1 MALIGWFQM
10 EIRDSD
16 WLVPNQVDL
25 EIYRVVQVCLEIYRV
40 VQVDLEIYRVVQV
53 DMKIYR
59 MSVDMHPGLA
69 TNQNW

>member
-1 MALIGWFQM
+1 M
-10 EIRDSD
+10 
-16 WLVPNQVDL
+16 
-25 EIYRVVQVCLEIYRV
+25 CLEIYRV

>member
-1 MALIGWFQM
+1 M
-10 EIRDSD
+10 
-16 WLVPNQVDL
+16 DL

>member
-1 MALIGWFQM
+1 M
-10 EIRDSD
+10 
-16 WLVPNQVDL
+16 
-25 EIYRVVQVCLEIYRV
+25 CLEIYRV
-40 VQVDLEIYRVVQV
+40 VQVDLEIYRVAQV